1 MNLLST
7 PGIRVGAQQVAPYR
21 AALVA
26 DIGGDKQLPIIETSD
41 NIPKIKLIGK
51 YAVAGTPEE
60 CRKRIQEYIDA
71 GAQTVILPS
80 ACPTNYIDE
89 NTRLIG
95 EEIIP
100 AFR

>member
-1 MNLLST
+1 MREAT

-51 YAVAGTPEE
+51 YAIFTRQKTDRPLGLETQRDDRV
-60 CRKRIQEYIDA
+60 QF
-71 GAQTVILPS
+71 S
-80 ACPTNYIDE
+80 APVPGPLWP
-89 NTRLIG
+89 R
-95 EEIIP
+95 
-100 AFR
+100 RR